1 MKEFWTNGITIKYA
15 IGDKNKLIGWVAKCK
30 FYGGN
35 FMGSNSIEGMI
46 SNRYLEPTITEAI
59 DHILDT
65 LKTFNIKLCTEI
77 VEIKYMGF
85 ALYRDEN
92 EKYYTIELLQQ
103 IKDEAE
109 RRGWKCYIEI
119 E

>member
-1 MKEFWTNGITIKYA
+1 MKEFLTTGITVKHGYINQ
-15 IGDKNKLIGWVAKCK
+15 DRIGWSAECK
-30 FYGGN
+30 WQGED
-35 FMGSNSIEGMI
+35 FMQPGYMEGI
-46 SNRYLEPTITEAI
+46 IQTRYLESTITEAI